1 MQSGA
6 DREEEEV
13 SGFFFFCFFLLFFFP
28 SSAKPRLQSRWFQ
41 PSARTDVT
49 VGSAFNDI

>member
-6 DREEEEV
+6 DREVEG
-13 SGFFFFCFFLLFFFP
+13 SICFIFFFCIQCHARIAVKVVSTF
-28 SSAKPRLQSRWFQ
+28 SR
-41 PSARTDVT
+41 ADVI

>member
-6 DREEEEV
+6 DREVEG
-13 SGFFFFCFFLLFFFP
+13 SIYFSALFFCIQCHARVAVKVVSTF
-28 SSAKPRLQSRWFQ
+28 SRV
-41 PSARTDVT
+41 DVI

>member
-6 DREEEEV
+6 DREVEGSIWV
-13 SGFFFFCFFLLFFFP
+13 FCLSFPP
-28 SSAKPRLQSRWFQ
+28 SSATPGLQSRWFQ
-41 PSARTDVT
+41 PSARTDVI

>member
-6 DREEEEV
+6 DREVEG
-13 SGFFFFCFFLLFFFP
+13 SICFIFFCIQCHARIAVKVVSTF
-28 SSAKPRLQSRWFQ
+28 SR
-41 PSARTDVT
+41 ADVI